1 MLSLRKITK
10 GLKRAVKTI
19 DDSREAIEGA
29 GELLQ
34 SAADLCRSAGQK
46 AGGAVELGQR
56 IGGEFIEGV
65 RKLTTPA
72 PLKVDVKVTGVKV
85 NGK

>member
-10 GLKRAVKTI
+10 SLERAVKTI

-29 GELLQ
+29 GDLLQ
-34 SAADLCRSAGQK
+34 SGADLCRSAGQK
-46 AGGAVELGQR
+46 VGGAVELGQR
-56 IGGEFIEGV
+56 LGGELAEGV
-65 RKLTTPA
+65 RKLTMPT